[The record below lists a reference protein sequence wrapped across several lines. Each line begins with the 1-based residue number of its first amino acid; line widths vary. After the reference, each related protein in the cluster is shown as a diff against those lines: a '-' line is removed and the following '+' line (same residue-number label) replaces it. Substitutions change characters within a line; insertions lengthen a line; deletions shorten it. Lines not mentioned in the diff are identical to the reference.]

1 MFAEQPLTTK
11 SKAFAR
17 CIVKVYRC
25 LNEQRGVHIL
35 SKQLLRS
42 GTSIGANIA
51 EAQYAQSMDD
61 FVSKL
66 TIALKE
72 ASESEY
78 WIELLADSRILS
90 GVEYDSL
97 VADVRELIRLLNG
110 FRKDRQAELIGVWGS
125 APPETVHCS
134 LFTNH

>member
-11 SKAFAR
+11 SKAFALR
-17 CIVKVYRC
+17 IVKVYRC

-97 VADVRELIRLLNG
+97 VADVRELIRLLTASV
-110 FRKDRQAELIGVWGS
+110 KTAKQS
-125 APPETVHCS
+125 
-134 LFTNH
+134 